1 MENLLTLT
9 YNSTHYYLLGCKG
22 GWLMIDAGWMSDSS
36 LPKLKNEL
44 KRYKIALPEIRYV
57 MMTHNHPD
65 HAGLIQEVKRLGG
78 ARLLIHENQ
87 VPYLHELA
95 SFLSK
100 KGTQAPVVVDRDDRV
115 LKGSSRALLESIGIQ
130 GEILPTPGHSEDSIS
145 LITDSGRAF
154 VGDLTL
160 PNMAEGER
168 EQVTRASWQSLLDLG
183 MKTVYPAHAN
193 PFDAAFIIS
202 SLKE

>member
-1 MENLLTLT
+1 
-9 YNSTHYYLLGCKG
+9 
-22 GWLMIDAGWMSDSS
+22 MIDAGWMGDSS

-44 KRYKIALPEIRYV
+44 KRYKIALAEIRYV

-160 PNMAEGER
+160 PNADCAEDFDVCDAIPPINMAEGER